1 MIYMQIF
8 SGMISKFE
16 HLLKLMICG
25 YLLKIDISPK
35 EILLQLL
42 WSHIFP
48 ATLDYLEGEM
58 LYEIQMTHGIWC

>member
-1 MIYMQIF
+1 
-8 SGMISKFE
+8 
-16 HLLKLMICG
+16 MICG

-35 EILLQLL
+35 EMLLQLL